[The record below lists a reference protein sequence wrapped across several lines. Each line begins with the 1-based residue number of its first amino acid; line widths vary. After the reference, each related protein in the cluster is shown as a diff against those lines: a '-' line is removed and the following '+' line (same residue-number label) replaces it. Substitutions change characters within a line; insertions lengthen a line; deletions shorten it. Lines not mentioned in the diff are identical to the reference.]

1 MQTTEESDYFMREP
15 EVKRITGL
23 SRTTRWR
30 LERDGKFPRKRQL
43 SENVKANVA
52 SEIKAWVPSDRP
64 RGWLHGPGPERLQ
77 LSPVAR

>member
-1 MQTTEESDYFMREP
+1 MENTDPTIDYFMREP
-15 EVKRITGL
+15 EVRRVTGL

-52 SEIKAWVPSDRP
+52 SEVKAWVAEKSAPVE
-64 RGWLHGPGPERLQ
+64 PE
-77 LSPVAR
+77 VA